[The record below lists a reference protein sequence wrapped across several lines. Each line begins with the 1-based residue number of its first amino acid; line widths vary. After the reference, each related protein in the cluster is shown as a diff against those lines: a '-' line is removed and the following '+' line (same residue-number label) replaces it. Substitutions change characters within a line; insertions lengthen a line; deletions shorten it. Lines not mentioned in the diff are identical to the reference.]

1 MANFNWRTI
10 NIDLL
15 DPESPA
21 NFSTASLQPASTPV
35 TASEVQGFASQVR
48 QSLRGGDT
56 EGALRR
62 ALENAPY
69 GGDSAAKEVHL
80 AIVVEILQS
89 TKQSDMTPMLNR
101 IYGSEGGV
109 EVLDTLMKYLTE
121 INLRIPTLQRYKGMA
136 HTSQPSSASSSK
148 VLSPQS
154 TGFSQIHSRVGGGE
168 GSGQAMSVLLSWHE
182 KLVEI
187 AGPGSIV
194 RVMSD
199 RRTV

>member
-69 GGDSAAKEVHL
+69 GGDSAAKVRQEL
-80 AIVVEILQS
+80 RWFLLLRKKSNVE
-89 TKQSDMTPMLNR
+89 NEA
-101 IYGSEGGV
+101 G
-109 EVLDTLMKYLTE
+109 
-121 INLRIPTLQRYKGMA
+121 
-136 HTSQPSSASSSK
+136 SSSRNCGRDIA
-148 VLSPQS
+148 V
-154 TGFSQIHSRVGGGE
+154 
-168 GSGQAMSVLLSWHE
+168 HE
-182 KLVEI
+182 AIGYDAYAEQNI
-187 AGPGSIV
+187 WF
-194 RVMSD
+194 
-199 RRTV
+199 